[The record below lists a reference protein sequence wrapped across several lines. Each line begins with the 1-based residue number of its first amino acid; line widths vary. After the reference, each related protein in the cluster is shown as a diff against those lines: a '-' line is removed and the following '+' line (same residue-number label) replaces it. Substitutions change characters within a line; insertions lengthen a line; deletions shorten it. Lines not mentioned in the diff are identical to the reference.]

1 MKRTTR
7 ISLFLMSF
15 ILNVS
20 LLIGQ
25 DGTTIRGKLI
35 EPTGE
40 TVIGANVY
48 LKGTTTGAVSN
59 LDGTFSFSTN
69 ESGEQTLI
77 ISSVG
82 LTTIE
87 KPITL
92 NGTAIEIGTVEM
104 QNDAVGLA
112 EVKVFADVA
121 IDRRTPVAVS
131 NVKPEQIEAKLG
143 TQEFPEVL
151 KSTPGVYATKQGG
164 GFGDGRINVRGF
176 DSPNVATMI
185 NGIPVNDME
194 WGGVYWS
201 NWSGLSDVTRSMQV
215 QRGLGAS
222 KVAVPSVGGSINILT
237 KTTDAERGG
246 SAYSAVGNDGYK
258 KLSFNISSG
267 LTENN
272 WAITLLGSRTT
283 GDGYILGT
291 EFEGYS
297 YFINISKKINDRH
310 QISFTGF
317 GAKQWHY
324 QRSGYDK
331 LQIADWETKKEKYR
345 FNPTYGFGVN
355 GVRKTAYKNFY
366 HKPQYSINHFW
377 SINDKSHLSTSLYGS
392 YGSGGGYSARGNNAS
407 WLYGTNGT
415 YRTIE
420 GYLDYAT
427 IQSINAA
434 SPNGS
439 QAIIGSSNNNHFWVG
454 AISTYNNHIT
464 DNLDFYGGVDLRYY
478 IGDHNRTIVDL
489 LGGDFYIDPD
499 REDVT
504 FQEGNTNYLNEKLSY
519 GDVIS
524 RNYLGYVLWEGGFA
538 QAEYTYG
545 ELSAFLSGSVSNTTY
560 WRYDKMYAAPGEEK
574 SDKISFPGFV
584 VKGGA
589 NYNLT
594 DVHNVF
600 FNIGYFSRAP
610 YFSSAFLSSNT
621 SNAIN
626 EDAVNEK
633 IFSTELGYGF
643 KWTYLHAN
651 LNAYWTQWKDKS
663 FTGYIDSQDP
673 DAGRYNA
680 QGVVAIHKGV
690 ELELVS
696 KPYKNLELTAMV
708 SIGDWKWIDDVEV
721 FAQDKNGNLVDE
733 DKNIVTNPDDA
744 YKVDLLIGGVHV
756 GDAAQTTAAAG
767 ITYRFL
773 DDFRVGLDYN
783 YFARLYSDYGDIDD
797 LSGEDTWIVPDAST
811 FDLNLGYKMKISDDL
826 DLRINGNVHNLFDA
840 VYISDAESGSGDTWE
855 DAYVFYG
862 FGRTWSVSFK
872 VNF

>member
-15 ILNVS
+15 ILTATMLFAQN
-20 LLIGQ
+20 
-25 DGTTIRGKLI
+25 GTTIRGKLI

-40 TVIGANVY
+40 TVIGANIY
-48 LKGTTTGAVSN
+48 LKGTTIGAVSN
-59 LDGTFSFSTN
+59 LDGTFSFTTT
-69 ESGEQTLI
+69 ETGDQTLI

-87 KPITL
+87 KSVAL
-92 NGTAIEIGTVEM
+92 DGTTIEIGTVELHD
-104 QNDAVGLA
+104 DAVGLA

-143 TQEFPEVL
+143 TQEFPEIL
-151 KSTPGVYATKQGG
+151 KSTPGVYATKTGG

-201 NWSGLSDVTRSMQV
+201 NWAGLSDVTRSMQV

-237 KTTDAERGG
+237 KTTDAEKGG
-246 SAYSAVGNDGYK
+246 SAYSALGNDGYN
-258 KLSFNISSG
+258 KLSFNISTG
-267 LTENN
+267 LSENG
-272 WAITLLGSRTT
+272 WALTLLGAKIT

-291 EFEGYS
+291 EFES
-297 YFINISKKINDRH
+297 YTYFVNISKKINDKQ
-310 QISFTGF
+310 QISFTAF

-331 LQIADWETKKEKYR
+331 LSLQEWETKKEKYR
-345 FNPTYGFGVN
+345 FNPTYGFGAD
-355 GVRKTAYKNFY
+355 GERKTAYKNFY

-377 SINDKSHLSTSLYGS
+377 QINDNSHLSTSLYGS
-392 YGSGGGYSARGNNAS
+392 YGNGGGYSAQGDNKS
-407 WLYGTNGT
+407 WLYGTDGT
-415 YRTIE
+415 YRTSD
-420 GYLDYAT
+420 GYLDYAA
-427 IQSINAA
+427 IQSVNEA
-434 SPNGS
+434 SANGS
-439 QAIIGSSNNNHFWVG
+439 EAIIASSNNNHFWVG
-454 AISTYNNHIT
+454 AISTYNNRIT
-464 DNLDFYGGVDLRYY
+464 DNLDFYGGIDLRYY
-478 IGDHNRTIVDL
+478 IGYHNRTIVDL
-489 LGGDFYIDPD
+489 LGGDFYMDTERENVTYRADDPTY
-499 REDVT
+499 V
-504 FQEGNTNYLNEKLSY
+504 NEKLTY

-545 ELSAFLSGSVSNTTY
+545 ELSTFVSGSVSNTTY
-560 WRYDKMYAAPGEEK
+560 WKYDKMYYAEDEAK

-594 DVHNVF
+594 DMHNVF

-633 IFSTELGYGF
+633 IFSTEIGYGF

-651 LNAYWTQWKDKS
+651 VNGYWTKWKDKS
-663 FTGYIDSQDP
+663 FTDYIDSQDP
-673 DAGRYNA
+673 DAGRFNA
-680 QGVVAIHKGV
+680 QGVIAVHKGV

-696 KPYKNLELTAMV
+696 KPVKNLELTGML
-708 SIGDWKWIDDVEV
+708 SLGDWKWINDVEV
-721 FAQDKNGNLVDE
+721 YAMDDNGNLVDS
-733 DKNIVTNPDDA
+733 DKNIVENPEDA
-744 YKVDLLIGGVHV
+744 NKITLQIGGVHV
-756 GDAAQTTAAAG
+756 GDAAQTTAALGA
-767 ITYRFL
+767 TYRFL
-773 DDFRVGLDYN
+773 QDFRVGLDYN
-783 YFARLYSDYGDIDD
+783 YYARLYSDYGGIDD
-797 LSGEDTWIVPDAST
+797 LSGEDTWIVPDAHT
-811 FDLNLGYKMKISDDL
+811 FDLNMGYNAKIFKDYN
-826 DLRINGNVHNLFDA
+826 LRINGNVHNLFDA
-840 VYISDAESGSGDTWE
+840 VYISDAESASGATWE
-855 DAYVFYG
+855 DAVVFYG

-872 VNF
+872 LNF